1 MKNTPFIQ
9 KRNTPRRLAR
19 FVAALLAVVMI
30 SGCLAACSQESS
42 GVDYKF
48 SFSLSANPRNLDP
61 QMANDNNSL
70 MVIRNIYEGLMR
82 TDSTGDLIP
91 GVAER
96 YDVNAEMDEYIFY
109 LREDACWS
117 LHDENDKPVPVTA
130 YDFEFAWRR
139 ALMPETNSST
149 CLALYCIQNAEA
161 IHKGEV
167 PPEELGVTVID
178 EHTLKVVLEYPYA
191 EFPLQTTQAVYMPC
205 NQSFFESTSG
215 HYGLDDDYVISNG
228 PFCFYQNAGFLEST
242 ANSWNHDNYVR
253 MIRNQNYSGENKC
266 LPAVL
271 YLGIRNP
278 KTVYYELLTEETVEA
293 AKIESEYV
301 DRLEDEGYL
310 TYTYTD
316 CTWGLVFNTA
326 ANGFDDA
333 YVRQA
338 FSMCVDTELYEGLLA
353 DNTEVAYDIIPPV
366 TKLNGMLYREL
377 AGSGMK
383 LRPDPSK
390 AYDLLKKGY
399 ANQGRTSLPTITVI
413 CPDDENVVQFMQAL
427 VQSWRDNLLIYVNLE
442 PLSESTLNNR
452 VDIGDYQIALWCL
465 APSKD
470 SPLECLEMFDSSTYY
485 NPARLNS
492 PAYDRLID
500 LSAAKTNTEDI
511 LAPLVAAEKYLNNM
525 SIFYPMYYETT
536 YYATWDN
543 VDGIYFSPF
552 DGTADFMSATCT
564 E

>member
-1 MKNTPFIQ
+1 M
-9 KRNTPRRLAR
+9 RNSLKPTEKKTTRRMAAR
-19 FVAALLAVVMI
+19 AARIAAALLAAVIMI
-30 SGCLAACSQESS
+30 CCMGACSGEAN
-42 GVDYKF
+42 GVGYKF

-61 QMANDNNSL
+61 QMASDNNSL

-82 TDSTGDLIP
+82 TDSTGDLIS
-91 GVAER
+91 GVAES
-96 YDVNAEMDEYIFY
+96 YEVNAEFDEYIFY
-109 LREDACWS
+109 LRKDARWS
-117 LHDENDKPVPVTA
+117 NNDPVTA

-139 ALMPETNSST
+139 ALDPGTNSST
-149 CLALYCIQNAEA
+149 CMALYCIQNAEA
-161 IHKGEV
+161 INKGQV
-167 PPEELGVTVID
+167 DAQELGVTVID

-215 HYGLDDDYVISNG
+215 HYGLDADYVICNG
-228 PFCFYQNAGFLEST
+228 PFCFYETAGFLESSAT
-242 ANSWNHDNYVR
+242 SWNHDNYVR
-253 MIRNQNYSGENKC
+253 MIRNENYSGENPC

-271 YLGIRNP
+271 YLGIRNA

-301 DRLEDEGYL
+301 DLLEEEGYL

-316 CTWGLVFNTA
+316 CTWGLLFNTQ

-338 FSMCVDTELYEGLLA
+338 FSMCVDTNLYESLLA

-383 LRPDPSK
+383 LKPDPGS
-390 AYDLLKKGY
+390 AYGLLKKGY
-399 ANQGRTSLPTITVI
+399 ANQGRTTLPTITVI
-413 CPDDENVVQFMQAL
+413 CPDDENVVQFMQNL

-442 PLSESTLNNR
+442 PLDESTLNNR

-470 SPLECLEMFDSSTYY
+470 NPLECLKLFDSSTYY
-485 NPARLNS
+485 NPAKLKS

-500 LSAAKTNTEDI
+500 LSQAKTTTEDI

-525 SIFYPMYYETT
+525 SVFYPMYYETT

-552 DGTADFMSATCT
+552 DGTADFISATCT

>member
-1 MKNTPFIQ
+1 MKNTPTRS
-9 KRNTPRRLAR
+9 KRNIPRLLAR
-19 FVAALLAVVMI
+19 FAAVLLAVVMI
-30 SGCLAACSQESS
+30 TGCLGACSEDTG
-42 GVDYKF
+42 GVGYKF
-48 SFSLSANPRNLDP
+48 SFSLTANPRNLDP
-61 QMANDNNSL
+61 QMATDNNSL

-91 GVAER
+91 GVAES
-96 YDVNAEMDEYIFY
+96 YEVNAEYDEYIFY
-109 LREDACWS
+109 LRKDARWS
-117 LHDENDKPVPVTA
+117 NGDPVTA
-130 YDFEFAWRR
+130 FDFEFAWRR
-139 ALMPETNSST
+139 ALDPGTNSGTS
-149 CLALYCIQNAEA
+149 LALYCIQNAEA

-167 PPEELGVTVID
+167 SPLELGVTVID

-228 PFCFYQNAGFLEST
+228 PFCFYQNAAFLEDT

-253 MIRNQNYSGENKC
+253 MIRNEYYKGENPC

-271 YLGIRNP
+271 YLGIRNSRA
-278 KTVYYELLTEETVEA
+278 VYYELLTEETVEA
-293 AKIESEYV
+293 AKIESQYV
-301 DRLEDEGYL
+301 NRLEDEGYL

-316 CTWGLVFNTA
+316 CTWGLVFNTS

-338 FSMCVDTELYEGLLA
+338 FSMCADTALYESELA
-353 DNTEVAYDIIPPV
+353 ENTEVAYDIIPPV

-383 LRPDPSK
+383 LKADPK
-390 AYDLLKKGY
+390 AAYDLLKKGY
-399 ANQGRTSLPTITVI
+399 ANQGRTTLPTITVI
-413 CPDDENVVQFMQAL
+413 CPNDENVVRLMQNL

-442 PLSESTLNNR
+442 PLSEDTLNNR
-452 VDIGDYQIALWCL
+452 VNIGDYQIALWCL

-470 SPLECLEMFDSSTYY
+470 SPLECLKMFDSGTYG
-485 NPARLNS
+485 NPAKLKS
-492 PAYDRLID
+492 PAYDKLID

-536 YYATWDN
+536 YYATWDS

-552 DGTADFMSATCT
+552 DGTADFISATCT
-564 E
+564 D